1 MNKISKTI
9 DIMTTKEEGYNIARV
24 NESIPIRG
32 ECSLDDVYA
41 SFVKNDL
48 IITFGKKTNA

>member
-1 MNKISKTI
+1 MDKELKTI
-9 DIMTTKEEGYNIARV
+9 NIMTTKKEGYNIARV
-24 NESIPIRG
+24 NESIPIRP

>member
-48 IITFGKKTNA
+48 IITFGKKSNA